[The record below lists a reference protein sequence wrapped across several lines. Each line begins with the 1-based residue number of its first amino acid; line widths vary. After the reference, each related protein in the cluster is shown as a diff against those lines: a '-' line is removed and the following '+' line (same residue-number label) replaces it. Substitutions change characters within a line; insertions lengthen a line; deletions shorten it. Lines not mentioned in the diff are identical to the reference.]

1 MTRRGFPVVAVLAL
15 LAWTLGA
22 CTSKKSDKQERP
34 RVPTGA
40 LEQVLLADYD
50 GDGDGDVVSV
60 GDFAEGPIRVQQRGT
75 GVALV
80 DVTSSL
86 ALPTS
91 ASGRRVASGDLD
103 GDGDLDLVL
112 CTAEPGTS
120 RGTCRVLFNCLRD
133 SGSPR
138 FDCRREASALAV
150 DGSQLTPY
158 LLDQDGDGDLDLVVV
173 NRGQERSSW
182 VFRND
187 LSRTAA
193 AFTLLDQDALP
204 LTGPAEQL
212 GVLVSR
218 DPLRRILL
226 YVGGA
231 AQPLF
236 LFDELTQKYVAVSG
250 APSFP
255 GFSGGVTVAVGD
267 VNGDSLLDLVVKTG
281 PRQLAILLQD
291 RAGKFTVVDGAGVGL
306 VPTIPE
312 VDDEVL
318 VDFDRDGRLD
328 LLVSSRSGGASIFL
342 NQTSPGTP
350 EQPSFALAADLTQAA
365 AGLRI
370 SNAAVFQ
377 QVAACDHAIDL
388 ALGSMEQRDR
398 TVLQRFPDASGRKT
412 VHAPTTAGGLLFDA
426 PFQDACVEGTD
437 GPDRISGHRVRS
449 HLSGGPGDD
458 ELIAKAGVTVMRGG
472 PGRDT
477 FRAAGTTVILLPPED
492 IARGEKV
499 ICGHA
504 ETVVIDSPLS
514 VDRLIAAG
522 VQFEGCFSECGPDE
536 EDCHAAKNRAFV
548 ADLGLQA
555 GMGAMEKGSEFGF
568 VSGYAFGFGTCNE
581 NSDCWA
587 MGLDVCRIATGQ
599 PPSSGQIGACYPSN
613 FVGTEGPVPEW
624 CYDPFFARLRREE
637 IENLYFS
644 DDRQLVFPVVFWIV
658 RSDATD
664 ALGNC
669 PFFTDRPKTLE
680 ELHQDIFDTMGTAAA
695 FYGRFGIKLDYQFRV
710 LTVPSDS
717 VFVSDPQ
724 TDRCRSYL
732 ELPAPIGKAGAT
744 NTVQDLLAQFPQA
757 YRSGEINVYLS
768 DTGGIDFSGH
778 FPKNDKEYRYLL
790 LRGGA
795 GAFGHEFGHGLG
807 LAHPQDGNAVRANLS
822 PDTAESRDS
831 WFQRP
836 FPDPVFDR
844 LHACTA
850 DFQCNGADAEPG
862 NCLIPPGETE
872 GFCQN
877 LKRDCALDGDHVCDT
892 PWDAPPCFQEGP
904 RNNLGAAC
912 TQHSDCQGVTG
923 SRGTAYLT
931 YCGGGFCIKRECTQN
946 SDCGS
951 GSFCAEGTCVIWKEG
966 ISACCD
972 MHTDR
977 GPAYDHNACYQLNAN
992 GSVTHVAGV
1001 GLLTWPL
1008 DDNVMT
1014 YHKPYGRADTITEGQ
1029 HDEVVCISSYRTD
1042 LAPLLRKPHLVLNA
1056 TRPCS
1061 LRAGDETTD
1070 YGPPGF
1076 SIGPSGTTLKI
1087 SHGACSSG
1095 VCELLQSGQELV
1107 ARCVQSSCSDGV
1119 HGEGETGVD
1128 CGGICPDACPFNSA
1142 CASSSD
1148 CLSGSCA
1155 RGTCQPSCEDGVK
1168 DGSELS
1174 TDAAG
1179 RSFDA
1184 TCAVHAS
1191 GALCRYD
1198 ADCGAANT
1206 CRDEGRCVLSSD
1218 CPINADPVA
1227 CAVDADCR
1235 GGGDGAC
1242 VVMAKACSQ
1251 AGCATDAECPSGAC
1265 ILPEGRCRCSNDG
1278 QCPGV
1283 NNDCE
1288 VSRSM
1293 CLNQCTDG
1301 RCLGTCTP
1309 GIAMP

>member
-1 MTRRGFPVVAVLAL
+1 MMRRGFPVLAVLAL
-15 LAWTLGA
+15 LSGALGA
-22 CTSKKSDKQERP
+22 CQSSQPETP
-34 RVPTGA
+34 RGPTGQ
-40 LEQVLLADYD
+40 LEQVLLTDVD
-50 GDGDGDVVSV
+50 GDGDGDLVSV
-60 GDFAEGPIRVQQRGT
+60 GDFADGPIRVQQRGT
-75 GVALV
+75 AAVLP
-80 DVTSSL
+80 DVTATL

-91 ASGRRVASGDLD
+91 GSGRRVASGDLD

-112 CTAEPGTS
+112 CTTEPGRS

-133 SGSPR
+133 SGAPR
-138 FDCRREASALAV
+138 FDCRREASALPI
-150 DGSQLTPY
+150 DGSLLTPH
-158 LLDQDGDGDLDLVVV
+158 LLDQDGDGDLDLIVV
-173 NRGQERSSW
+173 NAGQERSSW

-187 LSRTAA
+187 LNRAVA
-193 AFTLLDQDALP
+193 AFTLLDPDTLP

-212 GVLVSR
+212 GVMVSR
-218 DPLRRILL
+218 DPVRRVLL

-236 LFDELTQKYVAVSG
+236 LFDELTQKYVPVSG
-250 APSFP
+250 GPSFP
-255 GFSGGVTVAVGD
+255 GFTGGVTVAVGD
-267 VNGDSLLDLVVKTG
+267 VNGDTLLDLLVKTG
-281 PRQLAILLQD
+281 PRQVVILLQD
-291 RAGKFTVVDGAGVGL
+291 RAGGFTAVDGAGAGL
-306 VPTIPE
+306 GPSLPE
-312 VDDEVL
+312 IDDQVL
-318 VDFDRDGRLD
+318 VDFDRDGQLD
-328 LLVSSRSGGASIFL
+328 VLITSRSGGAALFF
-342 NQTSPGTP
+342 NQTSPRTP
-350 EQPSFALAADLTQAA
+350 DELRFAPGLEPAQSA

-370 SNAAVFQ
+370 SNAAVFH
-377 QVAACDHAIDL
+377 QVAACDHAVDL
-388 ALGSMEQRDR
+388 ALGSVENRER
-398 TVLQRFPDASGRKT
+398 TMLMRFPDESGAKT
-412 VHAPTTAGGLLFDA
+412 VQVPTQAGTLLFDA
-426 PFQDACVEGTD
+426 PFRDACVEGTP

-477 FRAAGTTVILLPPED
+477 FRAAGTTIILLPLED
-492 IARGEKV
+492 IVRGEKV
-499 ICGHA
+499 SCGHA
-504 ETVVIDSPLS
+504 ETVLIDSPLS
-514 VDRLIAAG
+514 IDRLIAAG
-522 VQFEGCFSECGPDE
+522 VQFDGCFSECGPDE
-536 EDCHAAKNRAFV
+536 EDCHAGKNRAFV
-548 ADLGLQA
+548 ADLKLQA
-555 GMGAMEKGSEFGF
+555 GMAAMEQGSQLGF
-568 VSGYAFGFGTCNE
+568 VSDYGLGFGTCNE
-581 NSDCWA
+581 SSDCWA
-587 MGLDVCRIATGQ
+587 LGLDVCRIATGQ
-599 PPSSGQIGACYPSN
+599 PPSGGQIGACYPSN

-624 CYDPFFARLRREE
+624 CFDPFFARLRREE

-669 PFFTDRPKTLE
+669 PFFTDRPNTLGE
-680 ELHQDIFDTMGTAAA
+680 WHQDIAATMDTAAA
-695 FYGRFGIKLDYQFRV
+695 FYGRWGIKLDYQFRLV
-710 LTVPSDS
+710 TVPSDS
-717 VFVSDPQ
+717 VFVSDPE
-724 TDRCRSYL
+724 TDRCRTFL
-732 ELPAPIGKAGAT
+732 ELPPPYGEEGSN

-757 YRSGEINVYLS
+757 YRNGEINVYLT
-768 DTGGIDFSGH
+768 DTGGIDFSGKLT
-778 FPKNDKEYRYLL
+778 KNGKTYRYLL

-795 GAFGHEFGHGLG
+795 SAFGHEFGHGLG
-807 LAHPQDGNAVRANLS
+807 LAHPQDGNSVRANLS

-836 FPDPVFDR
+836 FPDPFFDR
-844 LHACTA
+844 LHACTSDA
-850 DFQCNGADAEPG
+850 QCNGADADPG
-862 NCLIPPGETE
+862 NCLIAPGATE

-877 LKRDCALDGDHVCDT
+877 LKKDCALDGDHVCDT
-892 PWDAPPCFQEGP
+892 PWDATPCFQGTA
-904 RNNLGAAC
+904 NNLGAAC
-912 TQHSDCQGVTG
+912 TKHSDCQAVKS

-1001 GLLTWPL
+1001 GLLNWPL
-1008 DDNVMT
+1008 DDNIMT
-1014 YHKPYGRADTITEGQ
+1014 YHSPYGRADTITEGQ
-1029 HDEVVCISSYRTD
+1029 HDEVVCLSSYRTD

-1070 YGPPGF
+1070 YAPAGF
-1076 SIGPSGTTLKI
+1076 SLGPSGTTMKI
-1087 SHGACSSG
+1087 AHGACSSG
-1095 VCELLQSGQELV
+1095 VCEVLQSGQEVV
-1107 ARCVQSSCSDGV
+1107 ARCVQSSCSDGL
-1119 HGEGETGVD
+1119 HGEGEAGVD
-1128 CGGICPDACPFNSA
+1128 CGGVCPDACPFKSA
-1142 CASSSD
+1142 CATNGD

-1174 TDAAG
+1174 TDTAG
-1179 RSFDA
+1179 RSFDT

-1206 CRDEGRCVLSSD
+1206 CRDEGTCVLSSD

-1242 VVMAKACSQ
+1242 VVMARACSQ
-1251 AGCATDAECPSGAC
+1251 AGCLTDAECPSGAC

-1278 QCPGV
+1278 QCPGAS
-1283 NNDCE
+1283 NDCE
-1288 VSRSM
+1288 VTRSM

-1309 GIAMP
+1309 GIAQP